1 MHTYYVFCT
10 MMYNVHILLY
20 TYHEWYIYINKYIC
34 ARNSSYLYVTNYM
47 YTNSEEPPKWIKS
60 KLSIPV
66 CYIMLYLYV
75 HEYDMYI

>member
-1 MHTYYVFCT
+1 MYIYYYIRT
-10 MMYNVHILLY
+10 MSDI
-20 TYHEWYIYINKYIC
+20 YIYINKYIC